1 MTLWKPWT
9 MTNKPIL
16 WDIKSFIT
24 EKDGTIAPW
33 NTEDNSMADKKIIDA
48 MWDDSPI
55 DVSTEVNFIWSIANK
70 LRGTYQSDKYKDVII
85 PMVIIRRFECALA
98 PTKAR
103 VVEMFK
109 ANPNYPAKAM
119 YRLSGFQFYNTSE
132 YDLAELVNDSDHLAD
147 NFKAYIQCFS
157 ANIQDII
164 KSLDF
169 DKQIDKMDKNNRLL
183 SVVKAFSELDLN
195 PVTIDNVRM
204 GYIFEELI
212 RKFSENAEA
221 GDHYTGR
228 DIIKLMVNILL
239 AEGCDDIF
247 DDGKVITVLDQACGT
262 GGMLSTSY
270 NFIKRYNPT
279 ADVRLFGQEIN
290 PESYA
295 ICLAEMMIKGQN
307 AENICY
313 QDTMKADCFENIKM
327 RFVIE
332 NPPFGTPWGGK
343 DAAEGV
349 EQAVQDEYKK
359 GFDGRWGAGL
369 PSSGDMQMLFLQS
382 AIDKMDDNFGRA
394 AIIENGSP
402 LFSGGTS
409 SGESQIRRWMLENDL
424 IEAIIALP
432 VDLFYNTGIA
442 TYIWVLSKN
451 KRPKRKG
458 KIQLID
464 ASTFFTKL
472 RKALSNKKNEISPED
487 RTAITKL
494 YADFAEGE
502 FCKIYPNEEFIYRE
516 YTVMQPLQRSYAIT
530 PERIE
535 AMLSKGS
542 LSSLYDQAKVDEI
555 ENMEEPTG
563 KDLKKLETYQNNQP
577 VYEAIVAA
585 LNAAVSDTVYLSPA
599 VFMPVLAKALASAT
613 ADKKIL
619 DKIADGLSVM
629 DKSAEIQRDRK
640 GNVLYDK
647 ETKDTEIV
655 KWDENIEDYMARAVL
670 PHIPDAV
677 VFFEENLGAKKPVI
691 RTGAEIPFTRY
702 FYKYQQPVPSE
713 ELEAKFMELELSV
726 SERVAKLFK

>member
-1 MTLWKPWT
+1 MA
-9 MTNKPIL
+9 
-16 WDIKSFIT
+16 
-24 EKDGTIAPW
+24 EKLT
-33 NTEDNSMADKKIIDA
+33 IDA

-98 PTKAR
+98 PSKKKVLETFA
-103 VVEMFK
+103 
-109 ANPNYPAKAM
+109 ANPNYLAKAM
-119 YRLSGFQFYNTSE
+119 YRVSGYQFYNTSGF
-132 YDLAELVNDSDHLAD
+132 DLAELVNDSEHLAA
-147 NFKAYIQCFS
+147 NFKAYIQGFS

-164 KSLDF
+164 RSLDF

-183 SVVKAFSELDLN
+183 SVVKAFSELDLD
-195 PVTIDNVRM
+195 PRTIDNVKM

-307 AENICY
+307 AENICF
-313 QDTMKADCFENIKM
+313 QDTMLADRFKGTKM
-327 RFVIE
+327 RFVIM
-332 NPPFGTPWGGK
+332 NPPFGTAWGGK
-343 DAAEGV
+343 DAPEGV
-349 EQAVQDEYKK
+349 EAAVNAEHKK
-359 GFDGRWGAGL
+359 VESRWKAGL
-369 PSSGDMQMLFLQS
+369 PGSGDMQMLFLQS

-402 LFSGGTS
+402 LFSGGTA
-409 SGESQIRRWMLENDL
+409 SGESQIRRWMLESDL

-442 TYIWVLSKN
+442 TYIWVFSKN
-451 KRPKRKG
+451 KRPERKG
-458 KIQLID
+458 KVQLID
-464 ASTFFTKL
+464 ASSFFHKL
-472 RKALSNKKNEISPED
+472 RKALGDKKNEISPED
-487 RTAITKL
+487 RSAITKL
-494 YADFAEGE
+494 YADFESGE
-502 FCKIYPNEEFIYRE
+502 FCKIYRNEEFLYRE
-516 YTVMQPLQRSYAIT
+516 YVVMQPLQRSYAIT
-530 PERIE
+530 TERIE

-542 LSSLYDQAKVDEI
+542 LSGLYDAAKVDEL
-555 ENMEEPTG
+555 ENVEELTG
-563 KDLKKLETYQNNQP
+563 KDLKKLEAFQNNKP
-577 VYEAIVAA
+577 VFDAIVAA
-585 LNAAVSDTVYLSPA
+585 LQAAVSDTVYYSPA
-599 VFMPVLAKALASAT
+599 AFMPVLARALGSGLPVPAGEEPKPL
-613 ADKKIL
+613 ADKKL
-619 DKIADGLSVM
+619 MEKIADGLSIM
-629 DKSAEIQRDRK
+629 DKKAEIQHDRK

-647 ETKDTEIV
+647 ETKGTEIV
-655 KWDENIEDYMARAVL
+655 PFEESIDTYMAHEVL
-670 PHIPDAV
+670 PHIPDAKA
-677 VFFEENLGAKKPVI
+677 FFEENLGAKKPI
-691 RTGAEIPFTRY
+691 IKTGAEILFTRY
-702 FYKYQQPVPSE
+702 FYKYQQPTASE
-713 ELEAKFMELELSV
+713 ELETRFMELELSV
-726 SERVAKLFK
+726 SERVARLFE

>member
-1 MTLWKPWT
+1 
-9 MTNKPIL
+9 
-16 WDIKSFIT
+16 
-24 EKDGTIAPW
+24 
-33 NTEDNSMADKKIIDA
+33 MADKKIIDA
-48 MWDDSPI
+48 MWDDSPV

-98 PTKAR
+98 PTKAK
-103 VVEMFK
+103 VVETYK

-132 YDLAELVNDSDHLAD
+132 FDLAELVNDSDHLAA
-147 NFKAYIQCFS
+147 NFKAYIQGFS

-164 KSLDF
+164 RSLDF

-195 PVTIDNVRM
+195 PRTIDNVKM
-204 GYIFEELI
+204 GYIFEDLI

-270 NFIKRYNPT
+270 NFIKRYNPS

-313 QDTMKADCFENIKM
+313 QDTMKADRFENTKM

-349 EQAVQDEYKK
+349 ETAVQEEYKK

-369 PSSGDMQMLFLQS
+369 PGSGDMQMLFLQS
-382 AIDKMDDNFGRA
+382 AIDKMDEHLGRA
-394 AIIENGSP
+394 AIIENSSP
-402 LFSGGTS
+402 LFTGGTA
-409 SGESQIRRWMLENDL
+409 SGESQIRRWLLENDY
-424 IEAIIALP
+424 IEAVIQLP
-432 VDLFYNTGIA
+432 NDLFYNTGIS
-442 TYIWVLSKN
+442 TFIWVLSKN
-451 KRPKRKG
+451 KRQERKG

-464 ASTFFTKL
+464 ASSIYHKL
-472 RKALSNKKNEISPED
+472 RRGLGNKKNEISPED

-494 YADFAEGE
+494 YADFVENE
-502 FCKIYPNEEFIYRE
+502 YCKIYPNKEFIYRE

-530 PERIE
+530 EERID
-535 AMLSKGS
+535 AMLSKGA
-542 LSSLYDQAKVDEI
+542 LSSLYDQAKVDEL
-555 ENMEEPTG
+555 ENAEELTG
-563 KDLKKLETYQNNQP
+563 KELKKLEAYQNNQP
-577 VYEAIVAA
+577 VYEAILAV
-585 LNAAVSDTVYLSPA
+585 LKDAVSNEVYLSPA
-599 VFMPVLAKALASAT
+599 AFMPELTRVLANVT
-613 ADKKIL
+613 ADKKL
-619 DKIADGLSVM
+619 LEKIAHGLSRM
-629 DKSAEIQRDRK
+629 DKNAVIQRDRK
-640 GNVLYDK
+640 GNIIYDK
-647 ETKDTEIV
+647 ETKDTEKV
-655 KWDENIEDYMARAVL
+655 KFEEHIDVFMEREVL
-670 PHIPDAV
+670 PHIPDAMA
-677 VFFEENLGAKKPVI
+677 FFEENLGAKNPVI
-691 RTGAEIPFTRY
+691 KTGAEIIFTRM
-702 FYKYQQPVPSE
+702 FYEPSFPERSDTLETAFE
-713 ELEAKFMELELSV
+713 EVMKKSAIHISTLFQEEA
-726 SERVAKLFK
+726 